1 MNQRKTKKYMG
12 YSGLLVILLIAIDQF
27 TKWLAYTHLY
37 QKPDVSV
44 IDGVF
49 QLKYLEND
57 SAAFSLDPVSI
68 LHRIFHF
75 TYFDSHPEAFL
86 MAKMIFFAVL
96 TIVVLVLLA
105 IVYQRIPLN
114 RRFLPLNVISVGI
127 FAGAAGNLIDRVIH
141 HYVIDF
147 FYFSL
152 INFPVFNVADI
163 YVTLSAI
170 ALIIVVLF
178 YYKEEDFSLIFTAKR
193 KGVLKPCRKNH
204 LKYSIHR
211 KGSVWIKFFP
221 KFIRI
226 SPVLFFKNLS
236 KTNKFR

>member
-141 HYVIDF
+141 HYVI
-147 FYFSL
+147 
-152 INFPVFNVADI
+152 ADI

-178 YYKEEDFSLIFTAKR
+178 YYKEEDFSLIFTGKLQDE
-193 KGVLKPCRKNH
+193 KE
-204 LKYSIHR
+204 S
-211 KGSVWIKFFP
+211 
-221 KFIRI
+221 
-226 SPVLFFKNLS
+226 
-236 KTNKFR
+236 

>member
-68 LHRIFHF
+68 LQRIFYF
-75 TYFDSHPEAFL
+75 SYFDSHPEAFL

-114 RRFLPLNVISVGI
+114 RRFLPLNIIAVGI

-178 YYKEEDFSLIFTAKR
+178 YYKEEDFSLIFTGKLQDE
-193 KGVLKPCRKNH
+193 KE
-204 LKYSIHR
+204 S
-211 KGSVWIKFFP
+211 
-221 KFIRI
+221 
-226 SPVLFFKNLS
+226 
-236 KTNKFR
+236 

>member
-1 MNQRKTKKYMG
+1 MCIRD
-12 YSGLLVILLIAIDQF
+12 S
-27 TKWLAYTHLY
+27 LY

-114 RRFLPLNVISVGI
+114 RRFLPLNIISVGI

-147 FYFSL
+147 FYFKL
-152 INFPVFNVADI
+152 INFPIFNVADI
-163 YVTLSAI
+163 YV
-170 ALIIVVLF
+170 VVACILFILLMLF
-178 YYKEEDFSLIFTAKR
+178 YYKEAELGQIF
-193 KGVLKPCRKNH
+193 PFMKN
-204 LKYSIHR
+204 K
-211 KGSVWIKFFP
+211 KAEE
-221 KFIRI
+221 
-226 SPVLFFKNLS
+226 
-236 KTNKFR
+236 

>member
-1 MNQRKTKKYMG
+1 M
-12 YSGLLVILLIAIDQF
+12 
-27 TKWLAYTHLY
+27 
-37 QKPDVSV
+37 

-68 LHRIFHF
+68 LQRIFHF
-75 TYFDSHPEAFL
+75 SYFDSHPEAFL

-114 RRFLPLNVISVGI
+114 RRFLPLNIISVGI

-170 ALIIVVLF
+170 ALIIAVLF
-178 YYKEEDFSLIFTAKR
+178 YLQGRRFFFDF
-193 KGVLKPCRKNH
+193 H
-204 LKYSIHR
+204 
-211 KGSVWIKFFP
+211 W
-221 KFIRI
+221 
-226 SPVLFFKNLS
+226 
-236 KTNKFR
+236 KTVR

>member
-1 MNQRKTKKYMG
+1 MG

-68 LHRIFHF
+68 LQRIFHF

-114 RRFLPLNVISVGI
+114 RRFLPLNIIAVGI

-152 INFPVFNVADI
+152 INFPIFNVADI
-163 YVTLSAI
+163 YVTVSMI
-170 ALIIVVLF
+170 VLILLCAFYYHDHEIDVLF
-178 YYKEEDFSLIFTAKR
+178 
-193 KGVLKPCRKNH
+193 
-204 LKYSIHR
+204 
-211 KGSVWIKFFP
+211 
-221 KFIRI
+221 
-226 SPVLFFKNLS
+226 S
-236 KTNKFR
+236 KSKKD

>member
-1 MNQRKTKKYMG
+1 MG

-27 TKWLAYTHLY
+27 TKWLAYIHLY

-68 LHRIFHF
+68 LQRIFHF

-114 RRFLPLNVISVGI
+114 RRFLPLNIIAVGI

-152 INFPVFNVADI
+152 INFPIFNVADI
-163 YVTLSAI
+163 YVTLSAV
-170 ALIIVVLF
+170 ALIITVLF
-178 YYKEEDFSLIFTAKR
+178 YYKEEDFSLIFTGK
-193 KGVLKPCRKNH
+193 L
-204 LKYSIHR
+204 
-211 KGSVWIKFFP
+211 
-221 KFIRI
+221 
-226 SPVLFFKNLS
+226 
-236 KTNKFR
+236 

>member
-114 RRFLPLNVISVGI
+114 RRFLPLNIISVGI

-152 INFPVFNVADI
+152 INFPIFNVAEI
-163 YVTLSAI
+163 GRAHV
-170 ALIIVVLF
+170 
-178 YYKEEDFSLIFTAKR
+178 
-193 KGVLKPCRKNH
+193 
-204 LKYSIHR
+204 
-211 KGSVWIKFFP
+211 
-221 KFIRI
+221 
-226 SPVLFFKNLS
+226 
-236 KTNKFR
+236 

>member
-1 MNQRKTKKYMG
+1 MG
-12 YSGLLVILLIAIDQF
+12 YS
-27 TKWLAYTHLY
+27 
-37 QKPDVSV
+37 S
-44 IDGVF
+44 
-49 QLKYLEND
+49 LKYLEND
-57 SAAFSLDPVSI
+57 SCCILVWIRFLF

-75 TYFDSHPEAFL
+75 TYFDMPSGSFFDG
-86 MAKMIFFAVL
+86 KMIFFAVL

-114 RRFLPLNVISVGI
+114 RRFLPLNIISVGI

-178 YYKEEDFSLIFTAKR
+178 YYKEEDFSLIFTGKLQDE
-193 KGVLKPCRKNH
+193 KE
-204 LKYSIHR
+204 S
-211 KGSVWIKFFP
+211 
-221 KFIRI
+221 
-226 SPVLFFKNLS
+226 
-236 KTNKFR
+236 

>member
-68 LHRIFHF
+68 LQRIFHF

-96 TIVVLVLLA
+96 TIVVL
-105 IVYQRIPLN
+105 QRIPLN
-114 RRFLPLNVISVGI
+114 RRFLPLNIIAVGI

-152 INFPVFNVADI
+152 INFPIFNVADI
-163 YVTLSAI
+163 YVTLSAV
-170 ALIIVVLF
+170 ALIIAVLF
-178 YYKEEDFSLIFTAKR
+178 YYKEEDFSLIFTGK
-193 KGVLKPCRKNH
+193 L
-204 LKYSIHR
+204 
-211 KGSVWIKFFP
+211 
-221 KFIRI
+221 
-226 SPVLFFKNLS
+226 
-236 KTNKFR
+236 

>member
-75 TYFDSHPEAFL
+75 
-86 MAKMIFFAVL
+86 IFFAVL

-114 RRFLPLNVISVGI
+114 RRFLPLNIISVGI

-178 YYKEEDFSLIFTAKR
+178 YYKEEDFSLIFTGKLQDE
-193 KGVLKPCRKNH
+193 KE
-204 LKYSIHR
+204 S
-211 KGSVWIKFFP
+211 
-221 KFIRI
+221 
-226 SPVLFFKNLS
+226 
-236 KTNKFR
+236 